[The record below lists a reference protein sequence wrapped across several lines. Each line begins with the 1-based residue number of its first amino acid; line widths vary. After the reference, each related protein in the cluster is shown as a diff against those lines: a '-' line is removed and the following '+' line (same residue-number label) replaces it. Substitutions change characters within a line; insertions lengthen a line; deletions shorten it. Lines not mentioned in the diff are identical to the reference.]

1 MNAQQYEGFN
11 LQFITH
17 HNDRYDYLQSAQQA
31 LQGGCKWIQLRMKGA
46 PVDEVEEI
54 ALQLMPLCR
63 EQGAVFILDD
73 HVGLCKKIGGDGVH
87 LGKKDMLPAE
97 ARQQLGT
104 GFIIGG
110 TCNTFEDVMQ
120 VKDSVDY
127 IGCGP
132 FRFTT
137 TKQGLAPVLGLD
149 GYRNIVWQCRSNGIN
164 LPMVAIGGI
173 TRQDIPDVLN
183 AGPNGVAVSGA
194 ILNAPDP
201 VEETRQMLEIINA
214 NPFRTLLD
222 SLPDCGL

>member
-1 MNAQQYEGFN
+1 
-11 LQFITH
+11 
-17 HNDRYDYLQSAQQA
+17 
-31 LQGGCKWIQLRMKGA
+31 
-46 PVDEVEEI
+46 
-54 ALQLMPLCR
+54 
-63 EQGAVFILDD
+63 
-73 HVGLCKKIGGDGVH
+73 
-87 LGKKDMLPAE
+87 MLPAE

-183 AGPNGVAVSGA
+183 AGPNGVAVSGPYSMRPTQWKKPA
-194 ILNAPDP
+194 RCWRLSMP
-201 VEETRQMLEIINA
+201 
-214 NPFRTLLD
+214 TL
-222 SLPDCGL
+222 SVPCSIHCQIAVCKQKYS